1 MVSEF
6 FWRLFETTGSVT
18 AYILYKQMVMSK

>member
-6 FWRLFETTGSVT
+6 FWKVFETTGSLK
-18 AYILYKQMVMSK
+18 AYVIYKELILSR

>member
-6 FWRLFETTGSVT
+6 FWKFFETTGSLK
-18 AYILYKQMVMSK
+18 AYVLYKELILS

>member
-6 FWRLFETTGSVT
+6 FWKVFETTGSLT
-18 AYILYKQMVMSK
+18 AYILYKELVLTK